1 MKIRLP
7 ESLWARLALVV
18 GPLLLVWVIVR
29 VAAPVEVQST
39 PVVSVFPSQ
48 TLSLLNSSGYV
59 VAQRKAAI
67 STKASGRLEWL
78 DVREGSRVKKGQLLA
93 RLESDEL
100 AAQLRQS
107 EAQVG
112 L

>member
-48 TLSLLNSSGYV
+48 TL
-59 VAQRKAAI
+59 
-67 STKASGRLEWL
+67 
-78 DVREGSRVKKGQLLA
+78 
-93 RLESDEL
+93 
-100 AAQLRQS
+100 
-107 EAQVG
+107 
-112 L
+112 